1 MGRRTRLSGSTS
13 REEVVIHAKSAKMKP
28 MLASILS
35 KIHILHFTFRVV
47 ATQYLHSRIIKR
59 NKIMIEETK
68 GYTLSVDT
76 YKKAKA
82 LKMKDP
88 RYYIYAS
95 LRGSGMPMRDCW
107 AIAFQGEG
115 LNWEKSFLENE
126 MNLLEA
132 QESVQKRIAEV
143 QGKKVKNEN
152 SEELTAEELAKAT
165 SKEQI
170 LKDLV
175 LAQRKAKYGSPE
187 WLKIVAS
194 IADYN
199 KIKQD
204 EIDTENNVV
213 HYYIPLSMPRCCEDC
228 IIFKNGQATFQ
239 KKKK

>member
-1 MGRRTRLSGSTS
+1 MERTPQAANVELLN
-13 REEVVIHAKSAKMKP
+13 I
-28 MLASILS
+28 
-35 KIHILHFTFRVV
+35 
-47 ATQYLHSRIIKR
+47 
-59 NKIMIEETK
+59 KIMIEETK

-82 LKMKDP
+82 LGMKDP

-107 AIAFQGEG
+107 AISFQGEG
-115 LNWEKSFLENE
+115 FNWTKDVLERE
-126 MNLLEA
+126 MNKLESL
-132 QESVQKRIAEV
+132 ESVQKRIAEV
-143 QGKKVKNEN
+143 QGKKAKNEDA
-152 SEELTAEELAKAT
+152 EELSSEELAKAT

-204 EIDTENNVV
+204 EIDTESTTCHFYLPVD
-213 HYYIPLSMPRCCEDC
+213 YPSDC
-228 IIFKNGQATFQ
+228 QSCLIFKNGKAICQR
-239 KKKK
+239 KSKG

>member
-1 MGRRTRLSGSTS
+1 MERTPQAAN
-13 REEVVIHAKSAKMKP
+13 VVLLNI
-28 MLASILS
+28 
-35 KIHILHFTFRVV
+35 
-47 ATQYLHSRIIKR
+47 
-59 NKIMIEETK
+59 KIMIEETK

-82 LKMKDP
+82 LGMKDP

-107 AIAFQGEG
+107 AISFQGEG
-115 LNWEKSFLENE
+115 FNWTKDVLERE
-126 MNLLEA
+126 MNKLESL
-132 QESVQKRIAEV
+132 ESVQKRIAEV
-143 QGKKVKNEN
+143 QGKKAKNEN
-152 SEELTAEELAKAT
+152 SDELTQEELIKAT
-165 SKEQI
+165 SKEEI
-170 LKDLV
+170 LRNLV
-175 LAQRKAKYGSPE
+175 IAQRKQKFGSPE
-187 WLKIVAS
+187 WQKTTAM
-194 IADYN
+194 IADYS

>member
-1 MGRRTRLSGSTS
+1 
-13 REEVVIHAKSAKMKP
+13 
-28 MLASILS
+28 
-35 KIHILHFTFRVV
+35 
-47 ATQYLHSRIIKR
+47 
-59 NKIMIEETK
+59 MIEETK

-82 LKMKDP
+82 LGMKDP

-95 LRGSGMPMRDCW
+95 LRGSGMPIRDCW

-115 LNWEKSFLENE
+115 FNWPKDTLERE
-126 MNLLEA
+126 MNILES

-143 QGKKVKNEN
+143 QGKKAKNEN
-152 SEELTAEELAKAT
+152 ADELSPEELAKAT

-204 EIDTENNVV
+204 EIDTENNTVLFYLPV
-213 HYYIPLSMPRCCEDC
+213 SYPRTCSDC
-228 IIFKNGQATFQ
+228 LLFKNGQADFQ

>member
-1 MGRRTRLSGSTS
+1 MERTPQAANVELLN
-13 REEVVIHAKSAKMKP
+13 I
-28 MLASILS
+28 
-35 KIHILHFTFRVV
+35 
-47 ATQYLHSRIIKR
+47 
-59 NKIMIEETK
+59 KIMIEETK

-115 LNWEKSFLENE
+115 FNWEKSFLEGE
-126 MNLLEA
+126 MNKLEA

-143 QGKKVKNEN
+143 QGKKAENEN

-204 EIDTENNVV
+204 EIDTENNVCHFYLPV
-213 HYYIPLSMPRCCEDC
+213 DYPHGKNDC
-228 IIFKNGQATFQ
+228 LLFKNGLC
-239 KKKK
+239 KGGK

>member
-1 MGRRTRLSGSTS
+1 
-13 REEVVIHAKSAKMKP
+13 
-28 MLASILS
+28 
-35 KIHILHFTFRVV
+35 
-47 ATQYLHSRIIKR
+47 
-59 NKIMIEETK
+59 MIEETK

-95 LRGSGMPMRDCW
+95 LRGSGMPIRDSW

-115 LNWEKSFLENE
+115 LNWEKSFLEGE
-126 MNLLEA
+126 MNKLEA

-143 QGKKVKNEN
+143 QGKKAKNEN

-204 EIDTENNVV
+204 EIDTENNVCHFYLPV
-213 HYYIPLSMPRCCEDC
+213 DYPHGKNDC
-228 IIFKNGQATFQ
+228 LLFKNGLC
-239 KKKK
+239 KGGK

>member
-1 MGRRTRLSGSTS
+1 M
-13 REEVVIHAKSAKMKP
+13 E
-28 MLASILS
+28 
-35 KIHILHFTFRVV
+35 
-47 ATQYLHSRIIKR
+47 
-59 NKIMIEETK
+59 
-68 GYTLSVDT
+68 GYTLSVNFL
-76 YKKAKA
+76 KQAKQ
-82 LKMKDP
+82 LKMASPEYK
-88 RYYIYAS
+88 IYAD
-95 LRGSGMPMRDCW
+95 LRAAGNAMRDSW
-107 AIAFQGEG
+107 AIAFQGYG
-115 LNWEKSFLENE
+115 FNWPKETLERE
-126 MNLLEA
+126 MNKLESL
-132 QESVQKRIAEV
+132 ESVQKRIAEV

>member
-1 MGRRTRLSGSTS
+1 MERTPQAANVEFLN
-13 REEVVIHAKSAKMKP
+13 I
-28 MLASILS
+28 
-35 KIHILHFTFRVV
+35 
-47 ATQYLHSRIIKR
+47 
-59 NKIMIEETK
+59 KIMIEETK

-95 LRGSGMPMRDCW
+95 LRGSGMPIRDSW

-115 LNWEKSFLENE
+115 LNWDKSFLEGE
-126 MNLLEA
+126 MNKLEA
-132 QESVQKRIAEV
+132 KESVQKRIAEV
-143 QGKKVKNEN
+143 QGKKAKNEDA
-152 SEELTAEELAKAT
+152 EELSPEELAKAT

-204 EIDTENNVV
+204 EIDTENTTCHFYLPVD
-213 HYYIPLSMPRCCEDC
+213 YPSDC
-228 IIFKNGQATFQ
+228 QSCLIFKNGKAICQR
-239 KKKK
+239 KSKG

>member
-1 MGRRTRLSGSTS
+1 
-13 REEVVIHAKSAKMKP
+13 
-28 MLASILS
+28 
-35 KIHILHFTFRVV
+35 
-47 ATQYLHSRIIKR
+47 
-59 NKIMIEETK
+59 MIEETK

-82 LKMKDP
+82 LGMKDS

-95 LRGSGMPMRDCW
+95 LRGSGMSARDSW

-115 LNWEKSFLENE
+115 FNWPKDTLERE
-126 MNLLEA
+126 MNILES

-143 QGKKVKNEN
+143 QGKKAKNEN

-187 WLKIVAS
+187 WLKIVVS

-199 KIKQD
+199 KIKQE
-204 EIDTENNVV
+204 EIDTESSVI
-213 HYYIPLSMPRCCEDC
+213 HYYLPLSLPRTCSEC
-228 IIFKNGQATFQ
+228 ILFKNGQADFQ

>member
-1 MGRRTRLSGSTS
+1 
-13 REEVVIHAKSAKMKP
+13 
-28 MLASILS
+28 
-35 KIHILHFTFRVV
+35 
-47 ATQYLHSRIIKR
+47 
-59 NKIMIEETK
+59 MIEETK

-82 LKMKDP
+82 LGMKDP

-95 LRGSGMPMRDCW
+95 LRGAGMPMRDGW

-115 LNWEKSFLENE
+115 FNWPKDTLERE
-126 MNLLEA
+126 MNKLESL
-132 QESVQKRIAEV
+132 ESVQNRIAEV
-143 QGKKVKNEN
+143 QGKKAKNKNED
-152 SEELTAEELAKAT
+152 ELTPEELAKAT

-175 LAQRKAKYGSPE
+175 IAQRKAKYGSPE

-204 EIDTENNVV
+204 EIDTESTTCHFYLPVD
-213 HYYIPLSMPRCCEDC
+213 YPSDC
-228 IIFKNGQATFQ
+228 QSCLIFKNGKATFQ
-239 KKKK
+239 KKKNG

>member
-1 MGRRTRLSGSTS
+1 MERTPQAANVELLN
-13 REEVVIHAKSAKMKP
+13 I
-28 MLASILS
+28 
-35 KIHILHFTFRVV
+35 
-47 ATQYLHSRIIKR
+47 
-59 NKIMIEETK
+59 KIMIEETK

-95 LRGSGMPMRDCW
+95 LRGSGMSVRDSW

-115 LNWEKSFLENE
+115 IGVWEKSFLENE

-143 QGKKVKNEN
+143 QGKKVENEN

>member
-1 MGRRTRLSGSTS
+1 
-13 REEVVIHAKSAKMKP
+13 
-28 MLASILS
+28 
-35 KIHILHFTFRVV
+35 
-47 ATQYLHSRIIKR
+47 
-59 NKIMIEETK
+59 MIEETK

-82 LKMKDP
+82 LGMKDP

-95 LRGSGMPMRDCW
+95 LRGSGMSVRDSW
-107 AIAFQGEG
+107 SIAFQGEG
-115 LNWEKSFLENE
+115 LNWPKDTLERE
-126 MNLLEA
+126 MNILES

-143 QGKKVKNEN
+143 QGKKAKNEN

-204 EIDTENNVV
+204 EIDTENNTVLFYLPV
-213 HYYIPLSMPRCCEDC
+213 SYPRTCSDC
-228 IIFKNGQATFQ
+228 LLFKNGQSDFQ

>member
-1 MGRRTRLSGSTS
+1 MFRANVELS
-13 REEVVIHAKSAKMKP
+13 
-28 MLASILS
+28 
-35 KIHILHFTFRVV
+35 LH
-47 ATQYLHSRIIKR
+47 LK

-107 AIAFQGEG
+107 AISFQGEG
-115 LNWEKSFLENE
+115 FNWPKDVLERE
-126 MNLLEA
+126 MNKLESL
-132 QESVQKRIAEV
+132 ESVQTRIAEV
-143 QGKKVKNEN
+143 HGKKEKNEN
-152 SEELTAEELAKAT
+152 SYELTQEELIKAT
-165 SKEQI
+165 SKEEI
-170 LKDLV
+170 LRNLV
-175 LAQRKAKYGSPE
+175 IAQRKQKFGSPE
-187 WLKIVAS
+187 WQKTTAM
-194 IADYN
+194 IADYS

>member
-1 MGRRTRLSGSTS
+1 MD
-13 REEVVIHAKSAKMKP
+13 
-28 MLASILS
+28 
-35 KIHILHFTFRVV
+35 
-47 ATQYLHSRIIKR
+47 
-59 NKIMIEETK
+59 
-68 GYTLSVDT
+68 GYTLSVNFL
-76 YKKAKA
+76 KQAKQ
-82 LKMKDP
+82 LKMASPEYK
-88 RYYIYAS
+88 IYAD
-95 LRGSGMPMRDCW
+95 LRAAGNAMRDSW
-107 AIAFQGEG
+107 AIAFQGYG
-115 LNWEKSFLENE
+115 FNWPKDVLERE
-126 MNLLEA
+126 MNKLESL
-132 QESVQKRIAEV
+132 ESVQKRIAEV
-143 QGKKVKNEN
+143 QGKKAKNEN
-152 SEELTAEELAKAT
+152 ADELSAEELAKAT